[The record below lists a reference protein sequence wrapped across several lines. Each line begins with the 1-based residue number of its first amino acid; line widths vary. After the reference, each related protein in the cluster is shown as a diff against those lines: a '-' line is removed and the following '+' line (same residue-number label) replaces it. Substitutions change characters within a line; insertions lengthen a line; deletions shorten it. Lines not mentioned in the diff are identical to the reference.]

1 MADINIT
8 SLVDVT
14 LCLLIIF
21 MLTAPYIQGG
31 VEVNLP
37 EADTRTQVVKEG
49 PVITITG
56 NRQVFFQEPAVEI
69 ADLPGLLEPFLEQ
82 KETVPVYLR
91 CDEEVPYG
99 FVLKVMAA
107 VEREG
112 FLNLSLVA
120 DQPQA
125 GN

>member
-1 MADINIT
+1 
-8 SLVDVT
+8 LVDVT

-49 PVITITG
+49 PVISITE
-56 NRQVFFQEPAVEI
+56 NRQIYYQEDAVTMDEMVDRL
-69 ADLPGLLEPFLEQ
+69 APHLPD
-82 KETVPVYLR
+82 KDTIPVYLR
-91 CDEEVPYG
+91 SDEEVPYG

-107 VEREG
+107 VERAG
-112 FLNLSLVA
+112 FVNLSLVT
-120 DQPQA
+120 DPES
-125 GN
+125 